1 MDIVSLQISVQLL
14 VWCLPSKIYPQQ
26 PDLFIKKKK
35 VIARLK
41 FFGLAF
47 GISKIK
53 ILKLKLSNR
62 SLALIFEGQKSVEQE
77 INLVWPNDKF
87 VLKKVA

>member
-35 VIARLK
+35 KKKSYRSPQVFWPRLWNIENQN
-41 FFGLAF
+41 F
-47 GISKIK
+47 KIK
-53 ILKLKLSNR
+53 IIK
-62 SLALIFEGQKSVEQE
+62 SLARTYF
-77 INLVWPNDKF
+77 
-87 VLKKVA
+87 

>member
-1 MDIVSLQISVQLL
+1 MQLL
-14 VWCLPSKIYPQQ
+14 VWCLPSKIYRQQ
-26 PDLFIKKKK
+26 PDLFIKK
-35 VIARLK
+35 VIARIK

-77 INLVWPNDKF
+77 INLVWP
-87 VLKKVA
+87 